1 MRLNLLICSLLA
13 IGVLGCEVDEPPSL
27 ATGLDIYLPDGA
39 SLALDGT
46 PALTNRVGVASAQ
59 VHAQPND
66 LPTAAEVRS
75 TSPAPAAESPTVAR
89 FQGGSE
95 RAVLR
100 PNEPARRYHLA
111 WVRLSV
117 PQPDGSI
124 VVSQF
129 HRATQGDKYWAD
141 AATRVVHA
149 DGAVPVATTPSTV
162 GR

>member
-13 IGVLGCEVDEPPSL
+13 LGVLGCEVDEPPAL

-46 PALTNRVGVASAQ
+46 S
-59 VHAQPND
+59 AQPNG
-66 LPTAAEVRS
+66 LPTAAEMRT
-75 TSPAPAAESPTVAR
+75 TSPTPTTESAAVAR

-95 RAVLR
+95 REVLQA
-100 PNEPARRYHLA
+100 NEPTRRYHLA

-149 DGAVPVATTPSTV
+149 DGAVPIADVNAANPANPD
-162 GR
+162 